1 MTKGEALHQFFSGFG
16 MDAYAASSVPEDV
29 VFPYLTYELV
39 TDNFDGGEVGL
50 TVKLWFYTESEA
62 IPNAKA
68 QEVADALG
76 IGGLLILCDG
86 GFVWLKRGTP
96 FAQSLK
102 DATAPKI
109 KSRYLNIT
117 AEYMTMT

>member
-1 MTKGEALHQFFSGFG
+1 MTKGAALHQFFSGFG
-16 MDAYAASSVPEDV
+16 MDAYAASSVPEDA
-29 VFPYLTYELV
+29 VFPYLTYELI

-50 TVKLWFYTESEA
+50 TVNLWFYTESEA

-76 IGGLLILCDG
+76 IGGHLIQCDG

-102 DATAPKI
+102 DDTAPKI
-109 KSRYLNIT
+109 KRRYLNIT